1 MKYLHSRDNYLHKSS
16 LRNRE
21 KQEEISYY
29 QYKKIYEN
37 VPGSGALGNE
47 INWGDSL
54 LGRAFNSSFRKLV
67 EAANTVQMGSLIT
80 RFKSH
85 FDWIVGSSV
94 VSSLSDEDKIK
105 FAKYQVS
112 ALLRALTEAVEKGLK
127 VGEIKAI
134 CDSVIKQLK
143 ELEVG
148 DESEKAK
155 SDLIDKLVEF
165 RKWLDQFKDDEG
177 DVDSEKE
184 AEKKEKEAESESES
198 GDSSP
203 ESLYPVM
210 VKSLKQLS
218 LILQYYESVKLES
231 DIIDKKNVDKLKIT
245 YITVDGDTI
254 KKIADD
260 TKVNIKKL
268 TAKDIIGKNQQVV
281 QNGQKVSLSTFF
293 KVGTDKSLQSLPA
306 GLSLVLENLDLFEA
320 STLGSGAGDE
330 RQTIR
335 TTNTKGEQ
343 LKVGE
348 DHLTQSYN
356 KLKIACET
364 LKGTKYKNIGI
375 TTDFLNQITS
385 KSNDGESKKVIKSLF
400 MDINRYLV
408 GDKRS
413 TLQEL
418 DPLYKE
424 SIEIISDNSKKF
436 IVSEKIA
443 RFTKRALQFDGENL
457 YSGLGDL
464 GKPLK
469 EFVDS
474 MKILMKMKSVE
485 KKEEETKE
493 EPKEE
498 PQKDSIFIKY
508 DRFMKVYEA
517 DNIKSVSQQI
527 KDYYSKNFDFTVWSI
542 KQEEVD
548 LLIKNSEAASKGKK
562 IIINGIGPIIEIMRF
577 FNRAYKIHTKA
588 QIPFSGRTDAKLNV
602 MTMNQWTAFGGDGTK
617 GKGQGPYRNNKI
629 FNQWENAV
637 FDIFGQYEEIFDKG
651 TILRIGDREKKE
663 AGTLLKLMMNDLLD
677 GEKLYKGEGSTGSAG
692 VQKTFLNKYFEDVAG
707 DEISK
712 MKEDDLSMK
721 GPDGKLDTEE
731 NTTNAN
737 GIKEPIY
744 TYVPIDTLKDSD
756 DIKNA
761 NIVGSFFQIQGKDLT
776 NNVDSTYYGYV
787 QESVGGKF
795 YVAYSKTFYN
805 FDIYFKQQSHG
816 GNPKIEK
823 KFGSY
828 LRKDRDGKEGPLN
841 VWGTTV
847 VANNVKNILMNVGKT
862 IQFDAISSNFTE
874 KPDLKHKIDF
884 KIDKVFWLCSE
895 NEGNKYSMYKL
906 TDKSRLLASIR
917 TIPKNMGGFEKII
930 ESIKSKVTTDNP
942 LETKLK

>member
-1 MKYLHSRDNYLHKSS
+1 MKYLHSRENYLHKSS

-21 KQEEISYY
+21 KQEEIAYY
-29 QYKKIYEN
+29 QYKKLYEN

-47 INWGDSL
+47 INWGDSMI
-54 LGRAFNSSFRKLV
+54 GRLFNSGFRAIL
-67 EAANTVQMGSLIT
+67 EAANTVQMGSLIR

-85 FDWIVGSSV
+85 FDWIVGNSV
-94 VSSLSDEDKIK
+94 VSTLSAEDKIK
-105 FAKYQVS
+105 FFKFQVS
-112 ALLRALTEAVEKGLK
+112 SLLRVLTDAVEKGLK
-127 VGEIKAI
+127 VGEIKNI
-134 CDSVIKQLK
+134 CDDIIKQLK
-143 ELEVG
+143 DLEVG
-148 DESEKAK
+148 EESEKAK
-155 SDLIDKLVEF
+155 LDLIDKLEEF
-165 RKWLDQFKDDEG
+165 RKWLDQFKNEDG
-177 DVDSEKE
+177 DVKSEDEEEKE
-184 AEKKEKEAESESES
+184 GEEETEGGSVS

-203 ESLYPVM
+203 EGLYPIM
-210 VKSLKQLS
+210 VKALKNLS
-218 LILQYYESVKLES
+218 LVLQYYESVKLES
-231 DIIDKKNVDKLKIT
+231 DTIGKKNVDNLKIT
-245 YITVDGDTI
+245 YITVAGDTI

-260 TKVNIKKL
+260 QKVNVKKL

-293 KVGTDKSLQSLPA
+293 KVGTDKSLQPLPA

-320 STLGSGAGDE
+320 STIGSGAGIE

-335 TTNTKGEQ
+335 TTNSKGEQ

-364 LKGTKYKNIGI
+364 LKGPKDKGIGI
-375 TTDFLNQITS
+375 TTDFLNQIVS
-385 KSNDGESKKVIKSLF
+385 KSNDTDSKKAIKSLF
-400 MDINRYLV
+400 IDINRYLV
-408 GDKRS
+408 GDKRG

-424 SIEIISDNSKKF
+424 SIEIISDKNKKV

-498 PQKDSIFIKY
+498 AQKESIYLKY
-508 DRFMKVYEA
+508 DKFMKIYEA
-517 DNIKSVSQQI
+517 DKIKSVSQQI
-527 KDYYSKNFDFTVWSI
+527 KDYYSQNFDFTAWAI

-548 LLIKNSEAASKGKK
+548 LLIKNADAASKGKK

-602 MTMNQWTAFGGDGTK
+602 ITMNQWTAFGGDGTK

-677 GEKLYKGEGSTGSAG
+677 GENLYKGDGSSGSAG

-707 DEISK
+707 DEIGK
-712 MKEDDLSMK
+712 MKEDDLSLK
-721 GPDGKLDTEE
+721 GPDGKLDTET
-731 NTTNAN
+731 NTSNAN
-737 GIKEPIY
+737 NIKEPIF
-744 TYVPIDTLKDSD
+744 TFTPID
-756 DIKNA
+756 
-761 NIVGSFFQIQGKDLT
+761 
-776 NNVDSTYYGYV
+776 
-787 QESVGGKF
+787 
-795 YVAYSKTFYN
+795 
-805 FDIYFKQQSHG
+805 
-816 GNPKIEK
+816 
-823 KFGSY
+823 
-828 LRKDRDGKEGPLN
+828 
-841 VWGTTV
+841 
-847 VANNVKNILMNVGKT
+847 
-862 IQFDAISSNFTE
+862 
-874 KPDLKHKIDF
+874 
-884 KIDKVFWLCSE
+884 
-895 NEGNKYSMYKL
+895 KL
-906 TDKSRLLASIR
+906 
-917 TIPKNMGGFEKII
+917 
-930 ESIKSKVTTDNP
+930 
-942 LETKLK
+942 